1 MERKKLE
8 SAAASYYYLRG
19 LFGIPL
25 GLLPVI
31 AALGNW
37 EWGPFRHA
45 WFFIAAVLA
54 LAAACLPINRF
65 YNEHYGRVTPSTRQ
79 QVRTVIVLI
88 VVAPLSVGLSLL
100 LRSRADWS
108 LDLPVNA
115 TATSFA
121 LLMLAGYAA
130 YTVLRPHHL
139 IIFGSLLVA
148 GLLPVWNGADPSNI
162 GLALAGV
169 AIMATGLFD
178 HRVLVRTFGP
188 AKALK
193 LGNSNAGA

>member
-8 SAAASYYYLRG
+8 SAAPSYYFLRG

-25 GLLPVI
+25 GLLPIV

-45 WFFIAAVLA
+45 WFFIAAVLV

-65 YNEHYGRVTPSTRQ
+65 YDVHYGRVRPSARQ
-79 QVRTVIVLI
+79 QVRTTIVMA
-88 VVAPLSVGLSLL
+88 VVAPLSIGLSLL
-100 LRSRADWS
+100 LRSEAGWS

-121 LLMLAGYAA
+121 LLLLAGYAA

-139 IIFGSLLVA
+139 IILGSLVAA

-162 GLALAGV
+162 GLAMTGV
-169 AIMATGLFD
+169 AIMVSGLFD
-178 HRVLVRTFGP
+178 HRELVRTFGP
-188 AKALK
+188 ATALK
-193 LGNSNAGA
+193 LGNSNAGG